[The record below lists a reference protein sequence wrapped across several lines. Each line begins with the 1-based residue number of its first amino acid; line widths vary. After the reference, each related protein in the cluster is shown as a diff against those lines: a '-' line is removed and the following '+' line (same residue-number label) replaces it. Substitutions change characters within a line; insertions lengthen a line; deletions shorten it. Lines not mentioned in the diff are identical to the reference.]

1 MGKCG
6 NSPKLLAQLT
16 ERRAREK
23 SWLRANRGVAR
34 GSLTLG
40 RPFRGHRAEE
50 GAPGLDI
57 RDELGS
63 LEICTGGQE
72 FVSHMGWGSWEWRSP
87 PVDCKSDTSAELG
100 WGQRAPPRGA
110 HGGGGG
116 AAGEKHACR
125 PTGAPSQPSPAPL
138 SAHLPWVC
146 SPDPGPPP
154 SLTRPCWPQA
164 LPSGTATLGDTFL
177 TAGRP
182 LSSETTFWRGPS

>member
-100 WGQRAPPRGA
+100 WGQRTPPRGA
-110 HGGGGG
+110 HGGGGQRERNTP
-116 AAGEKHACR
+116 AGR
-125 PTGAPSQPSPAPL
+125 Q
-138 SAHLPWVC
+138 
-146 SPDPGPPP
+146 GPPP
-154 SLTRPCWPQA
+154 NPPQHLSLPTSRGCAAQTQVPRPPSLGPA
-164 LPSGTATLGDTFL
+164 GPRPFLLGLPLWGT
-177 TAGRP
+177 
-182 LSSETTFWRGPS
+182 LS